1 MRAKSLQ
8 EVVEMCGMN
17 ASIYCRIYVDVYEH
31 RVFLLDTRATGGE
44 QKLQLLNNV
53 MPRRYVTKQGILL
66 RMATRNYMS
75 GYISTTTVFHTRN
88 DIAPAQPAYTAPPEV
103 EQPPARLPYFLIAK
117 VGQIAAHDAMK
128 MCKEVYLSVRPCK
141 RGLWAVSM
149 YYATAGMLYNITSY
163 ADRAL
168 QFPAVSG
175 GRVIVDNVDNFV
187 MRLKRAGI
195 NVHMIGDFKCQT

>member
-8 EVVEMCGMN
+8 EVVEMCDRN
-17 ASIYCRIYVDVYEH
+17 ASIHCRIYVDVHEH
-31 RVFLLDTRATGGE
+31 RVFLLDARATGGE

-66 RMATRNYMS
+66 RWATRNYMS
-75 GYISTTTVFHTRN
+75 RYIFTVAVSYPRN
-88 DIAPAQPAYTAPPEV
+88 DIA
-103 EQPPARLPYFLIAK
+103 PARLPYFLIAK

-149 YYATAGMLYNITSY
+149 YYATAGTLYNITSY

-175 GRVIVDNVDNFV
+175 GRVIVDNVGNFV
-187 MRLKRAGI
+187 QRLKRAGI
-195 NVHMIGDFKCQT
+195 NVHMIGDLKCQT

>member
-1 MRAKSLQ
+1 MRAKSIQ
-8 EVVEMCGMN
+8 EVVKMFPARAGYN
-17 ASIYCRIYVDVYEH
+17 CRIYVDVHEH
-31 RVFLLDTRATGGE
+31 RVFLLDASATGGE
-44 QKLQLLNNV
+44 HKIQLMNNI
-53 MPRRYVTKQGILL
+53 MPRRYVTKQGVLL

-75 GYISTTTVFHTRN
+75 GYITTTPVFYPRN
-88 DIAPAQPAYTAPPEV
+88 DIAPALL
-103 EQPPARLPYFLIAK
+103 LPYFLIAK

-128 MCKEVYLSVRPCK
+128 MCKEVYLYVRPCK

-149 YYATAGMLYNITSY
+149 YYATAGTLYNITSY

-175 GRVIVDNVDNFV
+175 GRVIVDNVGNFV

>member
-8 EVVEMCGMN
+8 EVVEMCPARAGYN
-17 ASIYCRIYVDVYEH
+17 CRIYVDVREH
-31 RVFLLDTRATGGE
+31 RVFLLDASATGGE
-44 QKLQLLNNV
+44 QKVQLMNNI
-53 MPRRYVTKQGILL
+53 MPRRYVTKQGVLL

-75 GYISTTTVFHTRN
+75 GYITTTTVFYPRN
-88 DIAPAQPAYTAPPEV
+88 DIAPALL
-103 EQPPARLPYFLIAK
+103 LPYFLIAK

-128 MCKEVYLSVRPCK
+128 MWKEVYLYVRPCK

-149 YYATAGMLYNITSY
+149 YYATVGMLYNITSY

-175 GRVIVDNVDNFV
+175 GRVIVDNVGNFV

>member
-8 EVVEMCGMN
+8 EVIEMCPARAGYN
-17 ASIYCRIYVDVYEH
+17 CRIYVDVHEH

-44 QKLQLLNNV
+44 QKVQLMNNI
-53 MPRRYVTKQGILL
+53 MPRRYVTKQGVLL

-75 GYISTTTVFHTRN
+75 DYITTSTVFHTRN
-88 DIAPAQPAYTAPPEV
+88 DIVPAL
-103 EQPPARLPYFLIAK
+103 LPYFLTAK

-128 MCKEVYLSVRPCK
+128 MCKEVYLYVRPCK

-163 ADRAL
+163 ADKAL
-168 QFPAVSG
+168 QFPAMRDE
-175 GRVIVDNVDNFV
+175 RVIVDNVGNFV

>member
-66 RMATRNYMS
+66 RRATRNYMS

-88 DIAPAQPAYTAPPEV
+88 DIAPAL
-103 EQPPARLPYFLIAK
+103 LPYFLIAK

-128 MCKEVYLSVRPCK
+128 MCKEVYLYARPYK

-149 YYATAGMLYNITSY
+149 YYATAGTLYNITSY
-163 ADRAL
+163 ADKAL
-168 QFPAVSG
+168 QFPAMRG
-175 GRVIVDNVDNFV
+175 ERVIVDNVGSFV
-187 MRLKRAGI
+187 QRLKRAGI

>member
-17 ASIYCRIYVDVYEH
+17 ASIYCRIYFDVYEH

-44 QKLQLLNNV
+44 QKLQLINNI
-53 MPRRYVTKQGILL
+53 MPRRYVTKQGVLL
-66 RMATRNYMS
+66 RAPTRDYMS
-75 GYISTTTVFHTRN
+75 GYITTTS
-88 DIAPAQPAYTAPPEV
+88 AYYPRISIPFT
-103 EQPPARLPYFLIAK
+103 RLPHLLIAK
-117 VGQIAAHDAMK
+117 VGQIAARDAMK
-128 MCKEVYLSVRPCK
+128 MCKEVYLYVRPCK

-175 GRVIVDNVDNFV
+175 GRVIVDNVGNFV